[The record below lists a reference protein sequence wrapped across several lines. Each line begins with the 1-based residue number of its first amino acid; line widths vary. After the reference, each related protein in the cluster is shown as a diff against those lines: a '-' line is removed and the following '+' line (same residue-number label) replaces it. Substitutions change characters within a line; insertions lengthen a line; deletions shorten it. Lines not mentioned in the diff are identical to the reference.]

1 VLGLCVRETE
11 LPNYG
16 TREIVGRLIGQY
28 AHQRFNSP
36 GSLAILAAILRAS
49 SDRAADAM
57 A

>member
-1 VLGLCVRETE
+1 MLGLCVRETE